1 MGTDARTKCV
11 HLQANRRGISGC
23 AGAGWSMDLR
33 RSSRAA
39 RVALLAVLVA
49 GAAAAHAQTQERAS
63 VITEIVV
70 EGNKFVTKD
79 SILARMGTKVGQPYV
94 QATLDQDREAL
105 ERLGFFKAVDVRA
118 TPLEGQNWKVT
129 VQVSE
134 FDIVKEIRIVG
145 NTVIPTED
153 IAKAITITTDRPYNL
168 NEAKPSADAI
178 SKLYSAK
185 GYFALVEQLEPL
197 EDSPGTVS
205 VVIREMKV
213 NSITVTGNTRT
224 SERVMKR
231 LIKTQPGEAYNDPK
245 FVRDLQRILNTQ
257 WFDRVN
263 PTEKQTE
270 DGFGVDLQ
278 VDVKEARTG
287 QVIVGATVDP
297 RSSFAGQIRLL
308 DTNFRGTGQTFGIN
322 LQQAVTGGGLSVELE
337 YTNPFIDRFDTSL
350 SVQLYSRLLYR
361 FTNSSFGSSSTLTDD
376 RFTERRTGGAVG
388 IVRPF
393 SDQLS
398 ASVGL
403 KYETIK
409 TSNVNLTAQSGFV
422 KQDGN
427 LAMLSLGLTSNRR
440 DLDLDPA
447 RGDWWRLS
455 VEPGFSHITS
465 VGGAFPDQSLL
476 GSSTFVRSSAEYRT
490 YFSPQP
496 PRTSREIDAPR
507 RVVALRA
514 RAGTITGKVPFN
526 EQFFVGG
533 SDTLRGYQDD
543 RFWGKSYLSASA
555 EYRHPLQK
563 SFNAIIFVDYA
574 GAWGGYGGVKD
585 FTQDGKFKMHLG
597 YGVGFSFKT
606 PLGPLR
612 LDFGFNQRGGSRAH
626 FQIGTSF

>member
-1 MGTDARTKCV
+1 MDVRRN
-11 HLQANRRGISGC
+11 NRV
-23 AGAGWSMDLR
+23 
-33 RSSRAA
+33 A
-39 RVALLAVLVA
+39 RVVLLAVLAA
-49 GAAAAHAQTQERAS
+49 GAAAAHAQERAS
-63 VITEIVV
+63 IITEIVV
-70 EGNKFVTKD
+70 EGNKFVTTD
-79 SILARMGTKVGQPYV
+79 SIVARMGTKVGQPYV
-94 QATLDQDREAL
+94 QATLDQDRETL
-105 ERLGFFKAVDVRA
+105 ERLGFFKAVDIKA

-145 NTVIPTED
+145 NSVIPTAD
-153 IAKAITITTDRPYNL
+153 IAKVITITTDRPYNL

-178 SKLYSAK
+178 SKLYSSK
-185 GYFALVEQLEPL
+185 GFFALVEQLEPL
-197 EDSPGTVS
+197 EDSPSTVS

-257 WFDRVN
+257 WFEKVN
-263 PTEKQTE
+263 PSEKQTE

-297 RSSFAGQIRLL
+297 RSSFAGQLRLM
-308 DTNFRGTGQTFGIN
+308 DTNFRGSGQTFGIN

-337 YTNPFIDRFDTSL
+337 YTNPFIDRHDTSL

-361 FTNSSFGSSSTLTDD
+361 FTNNSFGGSSSISDE
-376 RFTERRTGGAVG
+376 RFTERRSGGAIG
-388 IVRPF
+388 WVRPF
-393 SDQLS
+393 SEQVS
-398 ASVGL
+398 GSIGL

-409 TSNVNLTAQSGFV
+409 TSNVNLSNANGFV

-427 LAMLSLGLTSNRR
+427 LAMLSFGLTSNRR

-447 RGDWWRLS
+447 RGDWWRLA
-455 VEPGFSHITS
+455 VEPGFSHISS

-490 YFSPQP
+490 YYSPQP
-496 PRTSREIDAPR
+496 PRTSREIDAAR
-507 RVVALRA
+507 RVFAFRA
-514 RAGTITGKVPFN
+514 RAGTVTGRVPFN

-543 RFWGKSYLSASA
+543 RFWGTSFVSASA

-563 SFNAIIFVDYA
+563 SFNAILFVDYG

-585 FTQDGKFKMHLG
+585 FTQSDSLKLHLG